1 MTLFKNDSKN
11 AATPQSEVQMKK
23 KFARITATVLVCV
36 TVLSLFS
43 CSGERAQKLRDYDSS
58 KERYDYDLND
68 YIKLPEYVGIEI
80 PDLAY
85 SVTDEDMANERIRKL
100 SYFSEEETV
109 KDGSVEKY
117 DIVVCDFSCTVDGK
131 NYSSFDSSLNSARRN
146 VIVGI
151 NEFGVK
157 EIDEAFV
164 GMTLD
169 ETKTVEFVFPTP
181 YLRDPLMSGK
191 TGKFTVT
198 VSKIRRQ
205 TLEEYDDD
213 FISEYYGMSDVE
225 TYDAEIAHQLSS
237 QYEKYLDGYENSFA
251 WNYVASNTV
260 LLKIPAKEYSATS
273 DSIVSTYQSA
283 ADEKGMTL
291 EEYVTGEEG
300 YESVS
305 AFRDD
310 VDATAKSIVT
320 EEMILFAIV
329 RCDGITLTDSAYE
342 SALLDLG
349 SSLEITDISDCEKLA
364 AEKYGSLAKFKET
377 ARLSLV
383 YDHIGSKTVK
393 IDEAEYFEKEKNG
406 EYDLDPEDGS
416 GYVTQKSTAFRRF
429 LDGLTLEKAIIIL
442 CIALGAALAVII
454 VLMIVKLARMKYQ
467 REKMEA
473 EARALEEKRR
483 QKRLAKQAER
493 EEKQRRYL
501 ERKERYSKSPSVGI
515 TDGDTADGTDV
526 ADGEADEDVGKAEDG
541 NEAE

>member
-1 MTLFKNDSKN
+1 
-11 AATPQSEVQMKK
+11 MKK

-36 TVLSLFS
+36 TILSLFS

-58 KERYDYDLND
+58 KERYNYDLND
-68 YIKLPEYVGIEI
+68 YIKLPEYIGIEI
-80 PDLAY
+80 PDLVY

-100 SYFSEEETV
+100 SYFSEEEVV

-117 DIVVCDFSCTVDGK
+117 DIIVCDYSCTVDGE
-131 NYSSFDSSLNSARRN
+131 NYSSFDSSVNTARQN

-151 NEFGVK
+151 NDFGVK
-157 EIDEAFV
+157 EIDEALI

-191 TGKFTVT
+191 TGEFTVT
-198 VSKIRRQ
+198 VNKIRRQ
-205 TLEEYDDD
+205 TFDEYDDD

-225 TYDAEIAHQLSS
+225 TYDSEIAYQLSS

-251 WNYVASNTV
+251 WNYVVSNTV
-260 LLKIPAKEYSATS
+260 LLNIPVKEYSATS

-283 ADEKGMTL
+283 AEEKGMTL

-310 VDATAKSIVT
+310 VDATAKGIVI

-329 RCDGITLTDSAYE
+329 RCEDIALTDSAYE
-342 SALLDLG
+342 SALLELG
-349 SSLEITDISDCEKLA
+349 SSLEITDVSDCEELA
-364 AEKYGSLAKFKET
+364 VETYGSLAKFKET
-377 ARLSLV
+377 VRLSLV
-383 YDHIGSKTVK
+383 YDYIGGKVVK
-393 IDEAEYFEKEKNG
+393 IDAAEYFEKEKNG
-406 EYDLDPEDGS
+406 DYDLDSEDGS
-416 GYVTQKSTAFRRF
+416 GFVTQKSTALRRF
-429 LDGLTLEKAIIIL
+429 LDGLTLEKAIIII
-442 CIALGAALAVII
+442 CIVLGAALAVII

-501 ERKERYSKSPSVGI
+501 ERKERYSKSSNGES
-515 TDGDTADGTDV
+515 TDAGTSDVDVAGGTDV
-526 ADGEADEDVGKAEDG
+526 TDGETAEDTDKAE
-541 NEAE
+541 